1 MDCLYHFYCFKTV
14 QCNHGGIH
22 DDRCRESGTLV
33 PVQLHGADEM
43 TLFDLKL
50 AVESLMGMPAECQR
64 YGFAREFEC
73 RISELMPAMQLWDR
87 HASGVAPT
95 DVTRLAEAGIDDGTI
110 VNLVLR
116 TTLIHMRLNCRRD
129 GAVPHPDAPAS
140 ICCTLSGAV
149 VTDVVHAAD
158 GLSIFMVI
166 PYVCIEVTVCSD
178 RMPQVTSIKEKPSN
192 AGLQRTATQ
201 AQKQIYRAEFSAT
214 SSDRRCGD
222 DSSGT
227 GMADEPTCTCATP
240 CARTTC

>member
-1 MDCLYHFYCFKTV
+1 
-14 QCNHGGIH
+14 
-22 DDRCRESGTLV
+22 
-33 PVQLHGADEM
+33 
-43 TLFDLKL
+43 
-50 AVESLMGMPAECQR
+50 MGMPAECRR
-64 YGFAREFEC
+64 YGFARELEC
-73 RISELMPAMQLWDR
+73 RISELMPAMQLWER
-87 HASGVAPT
+87 HAAGAAPT

-116 TTLIHMRLNCRRD
+116 TTLIPMRLNCRRD

-149 VTDVVHAAD
+149 VTDAVSAAD

-201 AQKQIYRAEFSAT
+201 AQKQIYRAKFSAT

-227 GMADEPTCTCATP
+227 GMADEPTCTCAAP